1 MQIGKRGRKESRRRQ
16 NTPASTPGSNRRK
29 VEAMLRALI
38 ARLARSEIAISL
50 RRAVA
55 WIGPKTRSQNAS
67 HIDPISRKIDHL
79 THPCFQPACSQ
90 EKEQGEECVRDGEEK
105 LDMPGFKEMIDE

>member
-29 VEAMLRALI
+29 VEAKRRALI
-38 ARLARSEIAISL
+38 ARQARSKIAISL

-67 HIDPISRKIDHL
+67 HIDPISRKIDQL
-79 THPCFQPACSQ
+79 SHPCFQPACSQ